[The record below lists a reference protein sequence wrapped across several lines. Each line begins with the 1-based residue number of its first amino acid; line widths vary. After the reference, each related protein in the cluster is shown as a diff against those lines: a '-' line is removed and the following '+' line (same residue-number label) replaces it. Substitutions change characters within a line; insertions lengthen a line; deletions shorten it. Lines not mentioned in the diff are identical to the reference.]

1 MDRRW
6 QHGDQMSLMKIMP
19 PPELDEERWAIQLYE
34 LGGCVVIKFSQ
45 RQRAQ
50 QTRGIAD
57 LLVLCP
63 KLKTS
68 WWHEIKRRQGPEYK
82 KVAYGQTPHQRGFQV
97 EVEAAGMVYII
108 GPVTEAEKK
117 MKELGLMR

>member
-1 MDRRW
+1 MP
-6 QHGDQMSLMKIMP
+6 LLKIMP
-19 PPELDEERWAIQLYE
+19 PPEADEEKWAIQLYE
-34 LGGCVVIKFSQ
+34 LGGCVVVKFSQ
-45 RQRAQ
+45 RQSSQ

-68 WWHEIKRRQGPEYK
+68 WWHEVKRRQGPEYK
-82 KVAYGQTPHQRGFQV
+82 KVAYGQTAHQKGFQV

-108 GPVTEAEKK
+108 GPAPVAEQKL
-117 MKELGLMR
+117 KELGIIR